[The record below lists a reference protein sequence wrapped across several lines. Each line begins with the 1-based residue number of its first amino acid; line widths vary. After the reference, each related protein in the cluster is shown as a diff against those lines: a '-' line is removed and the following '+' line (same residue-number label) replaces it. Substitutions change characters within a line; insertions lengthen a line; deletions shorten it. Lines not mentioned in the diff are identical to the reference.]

1 MLLDAD
7 KSETANGRIGTVL
20 PSRSE
25 ASVQEHRGS
34 LIIPVVSLH
43 KRERRTERRR
53 KRMEEA
59 ATGGLQ
65 SEATWRRRELGK
77 TRKDLAK

>member
-20 PSRSE
+20 PSRRE

-43 KRERRTERRR
+43 KRKRRTERRR
-53 KRMEEA
+53 KRMEKAALEA
-59 ATGGLQ
+59 CRVR
-65 SEATWRRRELGK
+65 RRRELGK
-77 TRKDLAK
+77 TRKGLAK